1 MNERLSSV
9 GGLQAAE
16 KLRGVILRSQQL
28 QMLGPDT
35 TWADLVEFHEHKL
48 NVLEEIAADPPAEIA
63 DRIDYCVGV
72 ALCQLWEIR
81 VQAQDAQGGG

>member
-1 MNERLSSV
+1 MKERLSSV
-9 GGLQAAE
+9 AETQAVE
-16 KLRGVILRSQQL
+16 KLRGVILRAQQL

-35 TWADLVEFHEHKL
+35 TWGDLVEFHEHKL

-72 ALCQLWEIR
+72 ALCQLWEVR